1 MKVDSSG
8 HDLTRGPFAFV
19 RCDRL
24 KRVPLQRFGWLLESR
39 LANGYYWDAGFA
51 WRNVTRF
58 ARSGLSYV
66 GEVPR
71 IDGMA

>member
-24 KRVPLQRFGWLLESR
+24 KRVKFQRVGRLLESR
-39 LANGYYWDAGFA
+39 LTNGYYWEAGFA
-51 WRNVTRF
+51 WRNLPRF
-58 ARSGLSYV
+58 ARRAFSDV

-71 IDGMA
+71 IDGVA